1 MYIFSFAL
9 MQNLECVILFSMKSI
24 AQLLVRHEAV
34 KVKFQN
40 PFTWVSGI
48 RSPIY
53 CDCRELISIPEAR
66 EVIVEAFCKQIA
78 HGGNPPVPQSGTTPF
93 AKGGRMPDVI
103 AGTATAGIPWAAFV
117 AQKLNLPMLY
127 VRAEAKGHGA
137 GKMVEGKVSKKQNI
151 LVVED
156 ALSTAGSSV
165 KTAEALRTELEATVT
180 DILAI
185 FSWDT
190 PQAGVNAKAAKLNLH
205 PLTKFD
211 EIAECLMEMKKITAE
226 EKKSLER
233 FHKDPQNWYS
243 TTSSSR

>member
-1 MYIFSFAL
+1 
-9 MQNLECVILFSMKSI
+9 MKSI
-24 AQLLVRHEAV
+24 AQLLVQHQAV
-34 KVKFQN
+34 KVNFQN

-66 EVIVEAFCKQIA
+66 EVIVEAFLEEIELLSSPLMGEDEGGGEKKSPLPSFPS
-78 HGGNPPVPQSGTTPF
+78 HGGRGCV
-93 AKGGRMPDVI
+93 V

-127 VRAEAKGHGA
+127 VRPKPKEHGA
-137 GKMVEGKVSKKQNI
+137 GKMVEGKCEKNKNI

-165 KTAEALRTELEATVT
+165 RSAEALRSELNATVT

-190 PQAGVNAKAAKLNLH
+190 PQAGVNAEKAKLNLH

-211 EIAECLMEMKKITAE
+211 EIAECLLEMGKITEE
-226 EKKSLER
+226 EKESLER
-233 FHKDPQNWYS
+233 FHKDPAGWYGNV
-243 TTSSSR
+243 